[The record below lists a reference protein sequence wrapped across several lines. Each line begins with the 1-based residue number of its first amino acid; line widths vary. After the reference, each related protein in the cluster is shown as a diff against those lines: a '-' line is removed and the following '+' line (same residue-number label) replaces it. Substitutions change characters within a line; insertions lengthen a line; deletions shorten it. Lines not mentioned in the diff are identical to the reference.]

1 MALEIREHRPGKD
14 LDAFV
19 QAGHVVFRGDP
30 AWVPPLEM
38 DIRDRLTPGKNP
50 FFEHGEAALFTAWRD
65 GKLVGRCSASIDHE
79 HLRLHKDETGF
90 FGFFDTLD
98 DHEAAT
104 ALVAHA
110 KRWLAAR
117 GMKRIRGPI
126 SININEEVGVLIEGF
141 EHPPFLM
148 MAHSR
153 PYQAAL
159 LEKAGLE
166 KCKDLFAWR
175 FYAGELPPRA
185 ERAWAQVKT
194 MPEVRIRSVN
204 KADMANEL
212 AIIMEIFNDAW
223 SENWGFV
230 PATPNEVKKAAAD
243 MKLILDEELA
253 FIAEIDGRPMGMCIC
268 LPNVN
273 EVIADLGGKL
283 FPLGLLKMLWR
294 VKVKGPKTAR
304 LMLLGLRSEL
314 RGVKKYGAL
323 STAMYAE
330 IAKRGTAKGYK
341 WGELSWTLEDNH
353 PVNLGIRAMGAQ
365 VYKKYRV
372 YEGALP

>member
-19 QAGHVVFRGDP
+19 EAGHIVFRGDP

-79 HLRLHKDETGF
+79 HLRLHKDQTGF
-90 FGFFDTLD
+90 FGFFDTVD
-98 DHEAAT
+98 DHGAAT

-126 SININEEVGVLIEGF
+126 SLNINEEVGVLIEGF

-153 PYQAAL
+153 PYQSAL
-159 LEKAGLE
+159 LEKAGLA

-185 ERAWAQVKT
+185 LRAWEQVKA

>member
-19 QAGHVVFRGDP
+19 QAGHIVFRGDP

-50 FFEHGEAALFTAWRD
+50 FFEHGEATLFTAWRD

-79 HLRLHKDETGF
+79 HLRLHKDQTGF

-153 PYQAAL
+153 PYQSAL

-185 ERAWAQVKT
+185 LRAWEQVKA